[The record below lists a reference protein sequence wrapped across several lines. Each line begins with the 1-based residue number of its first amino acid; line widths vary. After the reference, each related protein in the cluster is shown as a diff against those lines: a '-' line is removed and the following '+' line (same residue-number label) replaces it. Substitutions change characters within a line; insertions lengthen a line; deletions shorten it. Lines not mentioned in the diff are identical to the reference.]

1 MSTLKKATKRKSRKK
16 GGVLADALH
25 KLITDRHP
33 HGLPLG
39 TAAAT
44 MYGTDTKNHRERIY
58 RLAGALRK
66 NNIMVFCFGGRY
78 HLCNHDGIRLLEVAL
93 KKQILAGSALQN
105 ALILRQKAI
114 EAGLPAEQQQ
124 RLEDG
129 YKELK
134 RLAGNLL

>member
-1 MSTLKKATKRKSRKK
+1 MKAKQKRKR
-16 GGVLADALH
+16 GVLADALH
-25 KLITDRHP
+25 KLIVDRHP

-44 MYGTDTKNHRERIY
+44 LYSTDTKNHRERIY

-78 HLCNHDGIRLLEVAL
+78 HLCNEDGIRLLEIAL

-105 ALILRQKAI
+105 ASILRQKAI

-124 RLEDG
+124 RLENG
-129 YKELK
+129 YKALK

>member
-1 MSTLKKATKRKSRKK
+1 MATKRKPRKK
-16 GGVLADALH
+16 GVLADALH

-39 TAAAT
+39 TAAAI
-44 MYGTDTKNHRERIY
+44 MYGADTKNHRERIY

-78 HLCNHDGIRLLEVAL
+78 HLCNKDGIRLLEVAL

-105 ALILRQKAI
+105 AVLLRQKAI
-114 EAGLPAEQQQ
+114 EAGLPTEQQQ
-124 RLEDG
+124 RLENS
-129 YKELK
+129 YMELK